1 MPMVGYDMMGSWNW
15 LGVLLGIALVVLI
28 VVAIAWLV
36 RQLGA
41 EGGRRRPERP
51 SIAELE
57 LRYARA
63 RSIVKPTSRS
73 AETSSRMAPEGS
85 RPGDRLRGGIS
96 ARRAVLLLGAG
107 TGCYYSVYSR

>member
-1 MPMVGYDMMGSWNW
+1 MMGYDMMGGWNW

-41 EGGRRRPERP
+41 EGGRRRPERS

-57 LRYARA
+57 LRYARGE
-63 RSIVKPTSRS
+63 V
-73 AETSSRMAPEGS
+73 
-85 RPGDRLRGGIS
+85 DRGTYVAI
-96 ARRAVLLLGAG
+96 RRDLEADDV
-107 TGCYYSVYSR
+107 